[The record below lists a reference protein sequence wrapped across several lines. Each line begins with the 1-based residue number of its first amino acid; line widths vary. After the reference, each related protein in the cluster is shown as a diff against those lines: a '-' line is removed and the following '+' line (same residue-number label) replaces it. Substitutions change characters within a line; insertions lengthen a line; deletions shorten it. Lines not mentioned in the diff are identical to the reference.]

1 MKKIFKKNQI
11 IITALAVMI
20 AAAGY
25 ISYSDAQIKGKK
37 DKTAKTE
44 TASETETSVNMD
56 QVLQDMENLDLDV
69 TDETGAATAGDGTDA
84 TASGEESSG
93 TESQPQETPGEAV
106 LTGASTYMA
115 QARIEREQI
124 RSQNKES
131 LLSIINNEALSET
144 EKESAIASMVNM
156 TDLVE
161 KEAAAELL
169 LEAKGF
175 PDVVVNLTGETA
187 DIVVPDTKVDDA
199 SRAQIEDIVKRKTD
213 TGGNFLYRDSKTA
226 GTMAVND
233 LGLNNGTKGL
243 FLTASG
249 NTAGENTKW
258 WNGAMKAIAIVDS
271 NGEKGSTKTYSYV
284 NSWFETGV
292 MGQTGCQAIAFCDEN
307 GKMICCQEIY
317 KNDMSGNTAH
327 MAMWVGGN
335 NPRIVKDY
343 SFEPVYWDS
352 NPFNRNQGHS
362 DMMKWDDTIRFHW
375 CGSYPEYKV
384 PELKNTKVH
393 SVKLYIGQYGNRNMN
408 NQYVWRNVFRGI
420 SVRISDI
427 TKWRDAPNK
436 FTTNEIFRVDCGS
449 GDVTLQGLAR
459 PDLGALG
466 NDWEAFCLTPGVNQ
480 IQCIHSSWAK
490 QPTYKMKYR
499 EVFL

>member
-25 ISYSDAQIKGKK
+25 ISYSDAQLKGEK

-44 TASETETSVNMD
+44 TSSETETSVNMD

-69 TDETGAATAGDGTDA
+69 TDETGAATAGDGTDV

-199 SRAQIEDIVKRKTD
+199 SRAQIEDIVKRKTGIAAENIVITPMSSQTED
-213 TGGNFLYRDSKTA
+213 
-226 GTMAVND
+226 GTQ
-233 LGLNNGTKGL
+233 
-243 FLTASG
+243 
-249 NTAGENTKW
+249 EN
-258 WNGAMKAIAIVDS
+258 
-271 NGEKGSTKTYSYV
+271 
-284 NSWFETGV
+284 
-292 MGQTGCQAIAFCDEN
+292 Q
-307 GKMICCQEIY
+307 
-317 KNDMSGNTAH
+317 
-327 MAMWVGGN
+327 
-335 NPRIVKDY
+335 
-343 SFEPVYWDS
+343 
-352 NPFNRNQGHS
+352 
-362 DMMKWDDTIRFHW
+362 
-375 CGSYPEYKV
+375 
-384 PELKNTKVH
+384 
-393 SVKLYIGQYGNRNMN
+393 
-408 NQYVWRNVFRGI
+408 
-420 SVRISDI
+420 
-427 TKWRDAPNK
+427 
-436 FTTNEIFRVDCGS
+436 
-449 GDVTLQGLAR
+449 
-459 PDLGALG
+459 
-466 NDWEAFCLTPGVNQ
+466 
-480 IQCIHSSWAK
+480 
-490 QPTYKMKYR
+490 
-499 EVFL
+499 

>member
-25 ISYSDAQIKGKK
+25 ISYSDAQLKGKK

-44 TASETETSVNMD
+44 TSSETETSVNMD

-69 TDETGAATAGDGTDA
+69 TDE
-84 TASGEESSG
+84 
-93 TESQPQETPGEAV
+93 ETPGEAV

-199 SRAQIEDIVKRKTD
+199 SRAQIEDIVKRKTGIAAENIVITPMSSQPED
-213 TGGNFLYRDSKTA
+213 
-226 GTMAVND
+226 GTQ
-233 LGLNNGTKGL
+233 
-243 FLTASG
+243 
-249 NTAGENTKW
+249 EN
-258 WNGAMKAIAIVDS
+258 
-271 NGEKGSTKTYSYV
+271 
-284 NSWFETGV
+284 
-292 MGQTGCQAIAFCDEN
+292 Q
-307 GKMICCQEIY
+307 
-317 KNDMSGNTAH
+317 
-327 MAMWVGGN
+327 
-335 NPRIVKDY
+335 
-343 SFEPVYWDS
+343 
-352 NPFNRNQGHS
+352 
-362 DMMKWDDTIRFHW
+362 
-375 CGSYPEYKV
+375 
-384 PELKNTKVH
+384 
-393 SVKLYIGQYGNRNMN
+393 
-408 NQYVWRNVFRGI
+408 
-420 SVRISDI
+420 
-427 TKWRDAPNK
+427 
-436 FTTNEIFRVDCGS
+436 
-449 GDVTLQGLAR
+449 
-459 PDLGALG
+459 
-466 NDWEAFCLTPGVNQ
+466 
-480 IQCIHSSWAK
+480 
-490 QPTYKMKYR
+490 
-499 EVFL
+499 

>member
-20 AAAGY
+20 AAAGH
-25 ISYSDAQIKGKK
+25 ISYSDAQLKGKK

-44 TASETETSVNMD
+44 TSSEAETSVNMD

-199 SRAQIEDIVKRKTD
+199 SRAQIEDIVKRKTGIEAENIVITPMSSQPED
-213 TGGNFLYRDSKTA
+213 
-226 GTMAVND
+226 GTQ
-233 LGLNNGTKGL
+233 
-243 FLTASG
+243 
-249 NTAGENTKW
+249 EN
-258 WNGAMKAIAIVDS
+258 
-271 NGEKGSTKTYSYV
+271 
-284 NSWFETGV
+284 
-292 MGQTGCQAIAFCDEN
+292 Q
-307 GKMICCQEIY
+307 
-317 KNDMSGNTAH
+317 
-327 MAMWVGGN
+327 
-335 NPRIVKDY
+335 
-343 SFEPVYWDS
+343 
-352 NPFNRNQGHS
+352 
-362 DMMKWDDTIRFHW
+362 
-375 CGSYPEYKV
+375 
-384 PELKNTKVH
+384 
-393 SVKLYIGQYGNRNMN
+393 
-408 NQYVWRNVFRGI
+408 
-420 SVRISDI
+420 
-427 TKWRDAPNK
+427 
-436 FTTNEIFRVDCGS
+436 
-449 GDVTLQGLAR
+449 
-459 PDLGALG
+459 
-466 NDWEAFCLTPGVNQ
+466 
-480 IQCIHSSWAK
+480 
-490 QPTYKMKYR
+490 
-499 EVFL
+499 

>member
-25 ISYSDAQIKGKK
+25 ISYSDAQLKEKK

-69 TDETGAATAGDGTDA
+69 TDETDAATAGEDA
-84 TASGEESSG
+84 AAS
-93 TESQPQETPGEAV
+93 ESQTQETPGEAV

-187 DIVVPDTKVDDA
+187 DIVVPDTQVDDA
-199 SRAQIEDIVKRKTD
+199 SRAQIEDIVKRKT
-213 TGGNFLYRDSKTA
+213 GIGA
-226 GTMAVND
+226 
-233 LGLNNGTKGL
+233 
-243 FLTASG
+243 
-249 NTAGENTKW
+249 EN
-258 WNGAMKAIAIVDS
+258 IVITPMS
-271 NGEKGSTKTYSYV
+271 S
-284 NSWFETGV
+284 
-292 MGQTGCQAIAFCDEN
+292 QTEN
-307 GKMICCQEIY
+307 ATQE
-317 KNDMSGNTAH
+317 
-327 MAMWVGGN
+327 
-335 NPRIVKDY
+335 
-343 SFEPVYWDS
+343 
-352 NPFNRNQGHS
+352 NQ
-362 DMMKWDDTIRFHW
+362 
-375 CGSYPEYKV
+375 
-384 PELKNTKVH
+384 
-393 SVKLYIGQYGNRNMN
+393 
-408 NQYVWRNVFRGI
+408 
-420 SVRISDI
+420 
-427 TKWRDAPNK
+427 
-436 FTTNEIFRVDCGS
+436 
-449 GDVTLQGLAR
+449 
-459 PDLGALG
+459 
-466 NDWEAFCLTPGVNQ
+466 
-480 IQCIHSSWAK
+480 
-490 QPTYKMKYR
+490 
-499 EVFL
+499 

>member
-25 ISYSDAQIKGKK
+25 IISYSDAQLKGKK

-44 TASETETSVNMD
+44 TSSETETSVNMD

-106 LTGASTYMA
+106 LTGASTYME
-115 QARIEREQI
+115 ARIEREQI

-199 SRAQIEDIVKRKTD
+199 SRAQIEDIVKRKTGIAAENIVITPMSSQTED
-213 TGGNFLYRDSKTA
+213 
-226 GTMAVND
+226 GTQ
-233 LGLNNGTKGL
+233 
-243 FLTASG
+243 
-249 NTAGENTKW
+249 EN
-258 WNGAMKAIAIVDS
+258 
-271 NGEKGSTKTYSYV
+271 
-284 NSWFETGV
+284 
-292 MGQTGCQAIAFCDEN
+292 Q
-307 GKMICCQEIY
+307 
-317 KNDMSGNTAH
+317 
-327 MAMWVGGN
+327 
-335 NPRIVKDY
+335 
-343 SFEPVYWDS
+343 
-352 NPFNRNQGHS
+352 
-362 DMMKWDDTIRFHW
+362 
-375 CGSYPEYKV
+375 
-384 PELKNTKVH
+384 
-393 SVKLYIGQYGNRNMN
+393 
-408 NQYVWRNVFRGI
+408 
-420 SVRISDI
+420 
-427 TKWRDAPNK
+427 
-436 FTTNEIFRVDCGS
+436 
-449 GDVTLQGLAR
+449 
-459 PDLGALG
+459 
-466 NDWEAFCLTPGVNQ
+466 
-480 IQCIHSSWAK
+480 
-490 QPTYKMKYR
+490 
-499 EVFL
+499 

>member
-25 ISYSDAQIKGKK
+25 ISYSDAQLKGEK

-44 TASETETSVNMD
+44 TSSETETSVNMD

-199 SRAQIEDIVKRKTD
+199 SRAQIEDIVKRKTGIAAENIVITPMSSQTED
-213 TGGNFLYRDSKTA
+213 
-226 GTMAVND
+226 GTQ
-233 LGLNNGTKGL
+233 
-243 FLTASG
+243 
-249 NTAGENTKW
+249 EN
-258 WNGAMKAIAIVDS
+258 
-271 NGEKGSTKTYSYV
+271 
-284 NSWFETGV
+284 
-292 MGQTGCQAIAFCDEN
+292 Q
-307 GKMICCQEIY
+307 
-317 KNDMSGNTAH
+317 
-327 MAMWVGGN
+327 
-335 NPRIVKDY
+335 
-343 SFEPVYWDS
+343 
-352 NPFNRNQGHS
+352 
-362 DMMKWDDTIRFHW
+362 
-375 CGSYPEYKV
+375 
-384 PELKNTKVH
+384 
-393 SVKLYIGQYGNRNMN
+393 
-408 NQYVWRNVFRGI
+408 
-420 SVRISDI
+420 
-427 TKWRDAPNK
+427 
-436 FTTNEIFRVDCGS
+436 
-449 GDVTLQGLAR
+449 
-459 PDLGALG
+459 
-466 NDWEAFCLTPGVNQ
+466 
-480 IQCIHSSWAK
+480 
-490 QPTYKMKYR
+490 
-499 EVFL
+499 